1 MTRGMTLRASPPEC
15 WPELLPRLG
24 PPPLPQQLSCPCGS
38 SSVLRQLRVRLLEC
52 WLHLELLHP
61 GLPPFCSSGISWLES
76 RPLSQLEL
84 LHPQLPPSCSSSST
98 WSWCCR
104 FGWRLRR
111 PLRQLSSSSWPMLE
125 WLPDSAPSQARLST

>member
-1 MTRGMTLRASPPEC
+1 LLLRVFFVFASAA
-15 WPELLPRLG
+15 
-24 PPPLPQQLSCPCGS
+24 
-38 SSVLRQLRVRLLEC
+38 VRLLEC

-84 LHPQLPPSCSSSST
+84 LHPQLPPSCSPGFLAGVASAVAAGAAAASAAAAFLLFFFDLVVVLSVWVAVASSVASA
-98 WSWCCR
+98 
-104 FGWRLRR
+104 F
-111 PLRQLSSSSWPMLE
+111 SSSWPMLE